1 MTPTRTLRNEGGFS
15 LISVLIAIVMLSV
28 GLVALARS
36 QSMLMTTQNRLAN
49 ANTALSIARGYMEQV
64 RGRDPWTLAT
74 EPPVAVD
81 ELGVVNAG
89 GTYQRSM
96 DVTLDASNLA
106 RVTVRVTFP
115 RQTMPVEVITLIYRG
130 LP

>member
-36 QSMLMTTQNRLAN
+36 QAMLMTTQNRLAN

-81 ELGVVNAG
+81 ELGVVNAV
-89 GTYQRSM
+89 GTYRRSM

>member
-1 MTPTRTLRNEGGFS
+1 MMPTRTLRNEGGFT

-28 GLVALARS
+28 GLVALSRS
-36 QSMLMTTQNRLAN
+36 QGILMTTQSRQAN
-49 ANTALSIARGYMEQV
+49 ANNALHIARGYMEQI

-74 EPPVAVD
+74 EAPVAVD
-81 ELGVVNAG
+81 ELGIVSAS

>member
-36 QSMLMTTQNRLAN
+36 QAMLMTTQNRLAN

-64 RGRDPWTLAT
+64 RGRDPWTLAN
-74 EPPVAVD
+74 EPAVAVD
-81 ELGVVNAG
+81 ELGVVNAV

>member
-1 MTPTRTLRNEGGFS
+1 MMPIKALRNEGGFT

-74 EPPVAVD
+74 EAAVAVD
-81 ELGVVNAG
+81 ELGVVNAA

-115 RQTMPVEVITLIYRG
+115 RQTMPVEVITLIYRA